1 VPSGPYFVI
10 PFFGPSSVRDG
21 VGLVAD
27 GTASPVTREIQH
39 VPTRNSLY
47 ALWAVDKRAGLLQA
61 DEMLES
67 MALDKYSFT
76 RDAYLQLRARRAG
89 HEVPDGDEGD
99 AGRLPREDE

>member
-1 VPSGPYFVI
+1 M
-10 PFFGPSSVRDG
+10 
-21 VGLVAD
+21 
-27 GTASPVTREIQH
+27 
-39 VPTRNSLY
+39 PTRNSLY
-47 ALWAVDKRAGLLQA
+47 ALWKPWTSAPGCAQA

>member
-1 VPSGPYFVI
+1 
-10 PFFGPSSVRDG
+10 
-21 VGLVAD
+21 
-27 GTASPVTREIQH
+27 
-39 VPTRNSLY
+39 
-47 ALWAVDKRAGLLQA
+47 
-61 DEMLES
+61 MLES